1 MRTPRFSG
9 WIFAYLGMVIVS
21 GGLVAP
27 GVNAAAQRPSFSSE
41 TELQLLDSATA
52 GSPSTDVR
60 GSVTAIN
67 RSVPAVRPVNKTAAQ
82 LHATLDD
89 LTKMLD
95 AYRANGNRH
104 EEANVRSA
112 MANAYC
118 DLHEQ
123 QRSLEALNLALV
135 LWRGMGEKRREAQTL
150 SQIGEVYRE
159 WGFPDRAV
167 PFFHQSLA
175 IYPAAN
181 DSTGEAAAL
190 NGLAAAYLAL
200 HDKKMSL
207 EYFNRALG
215 AYRTNHDRLGEARAM
230 SNLGATYFSLVHD
243 PMKAVTTLQDA
254 VTRLEVLND
263 SANEANA
270 LEIMGMAWEKLGKP
284 EMASIEFQR
293 ALMLFHNI
301 GDAEGENSIR
311 RQLSLLKA
319 ASS

>member
-9 WIFAYLGMVIVS
+9 WIFAYFGMVIVS
-21 GGLVAP
+21 GVLVAR
-27 GVNAAAQRPSFSSE
+27 GANAAAQRASFSSE
-41 TELQLLDSATA
+41 TGVQPLDSGTG
-52 GSPSTDVR
+52 GSPSTDVK

-67 RSVPAVRPVNKTAAQ
+67 RSVPAVRPSNKTAAQ
-82 LHATLDD
+82 LRAVLDD
-89 LTKMLD
+89 LTALLD
-95 AYRANGNRH
+95 QYRREGNRH
-104 EEANVRSA
+104 EQANVLSA
-112 MANAYC
+112 MASAYR

-123 QRSLEALNLALV
+123 QRSLESLNLALV
-135 LWRGMGEKRREAQTL
+135 LWRALGDKAREAETL
-150 SQIGEVYRE
+150 SQTGEAYRE

-167 PFFHQSLA
+167 PFFRQSLSV
-175 IYPAAN
+175 YPAAN
-181 DSTGEAAAL
+181 DSAGEAAAL
-190 NGLAAAYLAL
+190 NGLAVAYLAL

-230 SNLGATYFSLVHD
+230 SNIGATYFSLAHD

-270 LEIMGMAWEKLGKP
+270 LEIMGMAWERLGKP
-284 EMASIEFQR
+284 EMASVEFQR

-301 GDAEGENSIR
+301 GDAGGENSIR
-311 RQLSLLKA
+311 KQLSLLKPP
-319 ASS
+319 SS